1 VCEVDIDCDDNM
13 ACSVDSCEDEGTRSA
28 YEPVVCRDRTDCT
41 VSGNIDEDSGV
52 ISTFEGTLT
61 WTNTLIDGDCS
72 IASTAVASNGHN
84 IESPGNTCGSDHG
97 TDLVNI
103 TEGQLDL
110 GPLQDNGGLTMTHAL
125 GADSVAI
132 NHIPA
137 VDCEVETDQRGEP
150 RPETGGDACDVGSFE
165 RQSDDP

>member
-84 IESPGNTCGSDHG
+84 IESPGNTCGFDHG

-110 GPLQDNGGLTMTHAL
+110 GPLQDNGGLTTRSAASRSTHKRRPSE
-125 GADSVAI
+125 DSPSVGRRLVC
-132 NHIPA
+132 PA
-137 VDCEVETDQRGEP
+137 RL
-150 RPETGGDACDVGSFE
+150 RITGLTQG
-165 RQSDDP
+165 